1 MLSKKSENTNNPFL
15 RNVELTDGQID
26 RQTDTN
32 FTGSNKSQGN
42 NVTLK
47 YFTISIQINFS

>member
-15 RNVELTDGQID
+15 RNVELTDGQIN
-26 RQTDTN
+26 RQTDTD

-42 NVTLK
+42 NVPLK
-47 YFTISIQINFS
+47 YFTISIQLNFS